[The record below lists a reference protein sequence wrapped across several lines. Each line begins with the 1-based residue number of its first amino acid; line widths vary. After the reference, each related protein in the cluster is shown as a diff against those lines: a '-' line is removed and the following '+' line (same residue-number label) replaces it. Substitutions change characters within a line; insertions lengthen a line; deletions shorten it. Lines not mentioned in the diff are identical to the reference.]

1 MTFRVMED
9 GTILNQNGIKI
20 GIITIDSS
28 KYRDELIS
36 NIETIFPNDLINDII
51 VDYFPNTESSSY
63 DDIDKALEGISLE
76 TIKNNYSEIVSMVNY
91 YR

>member
-9 GTILNQNGIKI
+9 GTILNQNGTKI